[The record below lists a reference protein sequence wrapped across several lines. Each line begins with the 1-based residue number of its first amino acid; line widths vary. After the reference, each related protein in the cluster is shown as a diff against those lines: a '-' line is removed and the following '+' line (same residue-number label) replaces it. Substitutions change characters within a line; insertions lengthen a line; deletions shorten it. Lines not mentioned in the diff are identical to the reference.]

1 MYITLALGCGGSRG
15 NSHIGVIRRLEKEGF
30 RIKAVAGTS
39 FGGIVAV
46 FYALGCTPDEIE
58 AIFTA
63 LDQTQLYGHAPD
75 DGPSLLGL
83 AGVKRWLQETLG
95 DKTFADLKIPCV
107 VTAADLKSGQE
118 VLISQGFLVDAVL
131 ATITLPGI
139 FPARYIEDMEL
150 VDGGTIDP
158 VPVAA
163 ARSLAPGLPVVA
175 VVLTTRI
182 GVPTQ
187 SWNIPLLPSYVP
199 RPIVERLGKMRYAL
213 AVDVSMRA
221 LDIITRAVTHYRLE
235 VDKPEIIIRPRVAD
249 IDTLDIVDVHE
260 VALRGEAAV
269 EEMLPRIRKYFTL
282 HNRLRRLVG
291 MRTWPVI

>member
-1 MYITLALGCGGSRG
+1 MNISLALGAGGSRG

-30 RIKAVAGTS
+30 RIKALAGTS
-39 FGGIVAV
+39 FGGVVAV

-58 AIFTA
+58 AIFKA
-63 LDQTQLYGHAPD
+63 LDPTQLYGHAPD
-75 DGPSLLGL
+75 DGPSLLGV
-83 AGVKRWLQETLG
+83 AGVKRWLKETLG
-95 DKTFADLKIPCV
+95 DKTFADLRLPCA
-107 VTAADLKSGQE
+107 VTATDLKSGQE
-118 VLISQGFLVDAVL
+118 VLISEGPLVDAIL

-163 ARSLAPGLPVVA
+163 ARALAPGLPVVA

-182 GVPTQ
+182 GVPAQ
-187 SWNIPLLPSYVP
+187 SWNIPLPNYLP
-199 RPIVERLGKMRYAL
+199 RPLVQRIGRMRYAV

-221 LDIITRAVTHYRLE
+221 LDIVTRAVTHYRLE

-249 IDTLDIVDVHE
+249 IDTLDVVDVHE

-282 HNRLRRLVG
+282 QNRLRRLVG